1 MGEFEREAFGSPREP
16 DLSAEDAAELEEL
29 RREASVLRE
38 QLDNAVGTHGAGR
51 SSRDVHQL
59 EARIDSLA
67 SRNSKLMETLKEARQ
82 QLLALRE
89 EVDRLGQPPSGYG
102 VLLGTHEDDT
112 LDVFTSGRKMRL
124 TCSPNIDV
132 SSLRKGQTVRLNEA
146 LTVVEA
152 GTYESVGEISSL
164 REVLADG
171 RRALVVGHADEER
184 IVWLAEPLVAED
196 LPDGHPDAL
205 NDDTRPRRLRPG
217 DSLLVD
223 TKAGY
228 AFERIPKAEV
238 EDLVLE
244 EVPDVTYNDI
254 GGLGRQI
261 EQIRDAVEL
270 PFLHKDLYREYALR
284 PPKGVLLYGP
294 PGCGKTLIAKAVA
307 NSLAKKMAEV
317 RGEDAREAKSY
328 FLNIKGPELLN
339 KFVGETERHIRLI
352 FQRAR
357 EKASE
362 GTPVIVFFDEMDS
375 IFRTRGTGV
384 SSDVETTVVPQLL
397 SEIDGV
403 EGLENVIVI
412 GASNRED
419 MIDPAILRPGRLD
432 VKIKIERPDAES
444 AQDIFSKYL
453 VETLPVHADDL
464 AEFNGD
470 RGACIKA
477 MIEKVVDRMYAEI
490 DDNRFL
496 EVTYANGDKEIMYF
510 KDFNSGAMIQN
521 VVDRA
526 KKNAIKAVLESGQPG
541 LRIQHLLDSIV
552 DEFAENEDLP
562 NTTNPDDWA
571 RISGKKGER
580 IVYIRTLVTG
590 KSSSASRAIDTES
603 NLGQYL
609 VAAGRRQKIEL
620 AGQQRVTV
628 GQVVLQD
635 LRGVCRRVDAQRRR
649 QRPALVGPAGGKS
662 EPLAEPGKIGPRQLG
677 VDDLAPG
684 LHHPAPQCG
693 VVQFVDLFAGV
704 EGEHGVPVYL
714 ICRVGGRVHRRQQ
727 DLRLQQ
733 HVDPAE
739 VLDDARPLAHLL
751 DLVHQP
757 VPRAVE

>member
-1 MGEFEREAFGSPREP
+1 
-16 DLSAEDAAELEEL
+16 
-29 RREASVLRE
+29 
-38 QLDNAVGTHGAGR
+38 
-51 SSRDVHQL
+51 
-59 EARIDSLA
+59 
-67 SRNSKLMETLKEARQ
+67 
-82 QLLALRE
+82 
-89 EVDRLGQPPSGYG
+89 
-102 VLLGTHEDDT
+102 
-112 LDVFTSGRKMRL
+112 
-124 TCSPNIDV
+124 
-132 SSLRKGQTVRLNEA
+132 
-146 LTVVEA
+146 
-152 GTYESVGEISSL
+152 
-164 REVLADG
+164 
-171 RRALVVGHADEER
+171 
-184 IVWLAEPLVAED
+184 VA
-196 LPDGHPDAL
+196 DAL
-205 NDDTRPRRLRPG
+205 DDDQKPRKLRPG

-244 EVPDVTYNDI
+244 EVPDVDYGDI
-254 GGLGRQI
+254 GGLTRQI

-270 PFLHKDLYREYALR
+270 PFLHKDLYREYSLR

-453 VETLPVHADDL
+453 TVNLPVHADDL
-464 AEFNGD
+464 AEFGGD
-470 RGACIKA
+470 RALCIKA

-496 EVTYANGDKEIMYF
+496 EVTYANGDKEVMYF

-526 KKNAIKAVLESGQPG
+526 KKFAIKSVLESGQHG

-552 DEFAENEDLP
+552 DEFSENEDLP

-580 IVYIRTLVTG
+580 IVYIRTLVSG
-590 KSSSASRAIDTES
+590 KTSSTSRAIDTES

-609 VAAGRRQKIEL
+609 
-620 AGQQRVTV
+620 
-628 GQVVLQD
+628 
-635 LRGVCRRVDAQRRR
+635 
-649 QRPALVGPAGGKS
+649 
-662 EPLAEPGKIGPRQLG
+662 
-677 VDDLAPG
+677 
-684 LHHPAPQCG
+684 
-693 VVQFVDLFAGV
+693 
-704 EGEHGVPVYL
+704 
-714 ICRVGGRVHRRQQ
+714 
-727 DLRLQQ
+727 
-733 HVDPAE
+733 
-739 VLDDARPLAHLL
+739 
-751 DLVHQP
+751 
-757 VPRAVE
+757 

>member
-1 MGEFEREAFGSPREP
+1 M
-16 DLSAEDAAELEEL
+16 
-29 RREASVLRE
+29 
-38 QLDNAVGTHGAGR
+38 
-51 SSRDVHQL
+51 
-59 EARIDSLA
+59 
-67 SRNSKLMETLKEARQ
+67 
-82 QLLALRE
+82 
-89 EVDRLGQPPSGYG
+89 
-102 VLLGTHEDDT
+102 
-112 LDVFTSGRKMRL
+112 
-124 TCSPNIDV
+124 
-132 SSLRKGQTVRLNEA
+132 
-146 LTVVEA
+146 
-152 GTYESVGEISSL
+152 
-164 REVLADG
+164 REVLNDG
-171 RRALVVGHADEER
+171 HRALVVGHADEER

-196 LPDGHPDAL
+196 LPDGVPDAL
-205 NDDTRPRRLRPG
+205 NDDTRPRKLRPG

-244 EVPDVTYNDI
+244 EVPDVSYA
-254 GGLGRQI
+254 GHR
-261 EQIRDAVEL
+261 RPDATDRADPRRRGAAV
-270 PFLHKDLYREYALR
+270 PAQGAVPRVRSCAR
-284 PPKGVLLYGP
+284 PRACCSTARPAAARR
-294 PGCGKTLIAKAVA
+294 LIAKAVA

-317 RGEDAREAKSY
+317 RGDDAREAKSY

-432 VKIKIERPDAES
+432 VKIKIERPDAEA
-444 AQDIFSKYL
+444 AQDIYSKYL

-464 AEFNGD
+464 AEFDGD
-470 RGACIKA
+470 RAACIAA
-477 MIEKVVDRMYAEI
+477 MIEKVVERMYAEI

-496 EVTYANGDKEIMYF
+496 EVTYANGDKEVMYF

-526 KKNAIKAVLESGQPG
+526 KKNAIKSVLDTGQPG

-609 VAAGRRQKIEL
+609 
-620 AGQQRVTV
+620 
-628 GQVVLQD
+628 
-635 LRGVCRRVDAQRRR
+635 
-649 QRPALVGPAGGKS
+649 
-662 EPLAEPGKIGPRQLG
+662 
-677 VDDLAPG
+677 
-684 LHHPAPQCG
+684 
-693 VVQFVDLFAGV
+693 
-704 EGEHGVPVYL
+704 
-714 ICRVGGRVHRRQQ
+714 
-727 DLRLQQ
+727 
-733 HVDPAE
+733 
-739 VLDDARPLAHLL
+739 
-751 DLVHQP
+751 
-757 VPRAVE
+757 